1 MNQFIGSAKESHGL
15 PRGVGQKWEALKG
28 SGEERTAPVSKWKQ
42 RYRLCSLV
50 CLFGKGVEGEW
61 EVFDQRDKKT
71 QEIRQKGAVIFN
83 YLKNIPEVI
92 AVCVLIIY
100 CFGRRSSTWRI

>member
-1 MNQFIGSAKESHGL
+1 M
-15 PRGVGQKWEALKG
+15 
-28 SGEERTAPVSKWKQ
+28 
-42 RYRLCSLV
+42 
-50 CLFGKGVEGEW
+50 EGEW

-71 QEIRQKGAVIFN
+71 QEIRQKGAIIFN

>member
-1 MNQFIGSAKESHGL
+1 MGS
-15 PRGVGQKWEALKG
+15 LKG
-28 SGEERTAPVSKWKQ
+28 IRGRKDSSSVQVETEIQVVFACLLVWK
-42 RYRLCSLV
+42 RGGGRV
-50 CLFGKGVEGEW
+50 GG
-61 EVFDQRDKKT
+61 FDQRDKKT